1 VNSQQPVNFKDAPVG
16 PRLPVPEVQHMFA
29 LGKPRSFELNDL
41 GDPSVGT
48 AAVSIDHGFCAIQID
63 EKAAVI
69 PALCPDEAYGRTC
82 G

>member
-1 VNSQQPVNFKDAPVG
+1 
-16 PRLPVPEVQHMFA
+16 
-29 LGKPRSFELNDL
+29 LNDL